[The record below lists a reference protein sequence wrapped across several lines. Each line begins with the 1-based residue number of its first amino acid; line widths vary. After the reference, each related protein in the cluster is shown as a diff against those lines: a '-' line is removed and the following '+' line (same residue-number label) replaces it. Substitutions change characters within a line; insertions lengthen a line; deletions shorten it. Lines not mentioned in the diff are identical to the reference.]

1 MTLKIYLELFCVFSG
16 FLVDILLIS
25 LMKLQTTI
33 EQMYKFSRGSNK
45 YFSHC
50 LSGSHEI
57 MRVNLKKK
65 IKKITPYIYAD
76 SPNLRE
82 SEMDENLSPDLV
94 DFYVI

>member
-1 MTLKIYLELFCVFSG
+1 MTLKIYLELFCV
-16 FLVDILLIS
+16 

-45 YFSHC
+45 YFSHFF
-50 LSGSHEI
+50 SGSHEI
-57 MRVNLKKK
+57 MRVNLK
-65 IKKITPYIYAD
+65 KKITPYIYAD

-94 DFYVI
+94 DFYVV